1 MNWHGTILTEGENH
15 NGGKQMAYKRKEVN
29 GYVDGKKVAKNLIA
43 LALKEN
49 KMLNE
54 VKAELKKHFPTI
66 IFKVE

>member
-1 MNWHGTILTEGENH
+1 
-15 NGGKQMAYKRKEVN
+15 MAYKRKEVN